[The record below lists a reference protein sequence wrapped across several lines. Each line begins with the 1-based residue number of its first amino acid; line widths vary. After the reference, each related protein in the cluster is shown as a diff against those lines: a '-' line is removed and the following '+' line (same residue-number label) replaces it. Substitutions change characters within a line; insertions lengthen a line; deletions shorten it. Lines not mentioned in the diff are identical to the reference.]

1 LAEGRVVGILQIS
14 RKGPT
19 AMSAGPDF
27 TAEELARVV
36 ALCKPLGKLLGYLA
50 AELET

>member
-1 LAEGRVVGILQIS
+1 
-14 RKGPT
+14 
-19 AMSAGPDF
+19 MSAGPDF